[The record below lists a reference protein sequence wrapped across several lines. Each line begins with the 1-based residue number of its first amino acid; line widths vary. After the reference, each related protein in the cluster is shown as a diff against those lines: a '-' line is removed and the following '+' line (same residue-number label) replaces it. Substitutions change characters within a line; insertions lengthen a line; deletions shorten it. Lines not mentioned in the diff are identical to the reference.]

1 MTKELLLSDI
11 VKNQAIINVGC
22 IGHVS
27 NGKSTLVRQMTG
39 IKTQKFKSERER
51 NCTINV
57 GYGNCKIYHSKS
69 TDEYKYTGSHIFEA
83 LDSEGNPME
92 LIHHISFV
100 DCPGHE
106 NYMSNMLCG
115 TSVIDMA
122 FLVEA
127 ANAPTV
133 PQPQTLEHLVA
144 IQNSNIND
152 IVVIQNKCDLV
163 SKENLELNKRQIDN
177 FIEDYCESELP
188 VIPLIAQSGDNIEY
202 IGKYLANTLHKYNKD
217 INLPLQINI
226 IRTFDI
232 NRPNQPIVELKG
244 GVMGGSVVQGIV
256 KVGDLL
262 QISPGICKKTET
274 SWSVT
279 PLFTKVESLLS
290 EKTSMD
296 YAIPGGLIG
305 VGTTLDPAYTRANQ
319 LVGQIITRPG
329 EHLKIVDKI
338 VIKYKSFR
346 RVNKVDKKL
355 SKGEIIKI
363 GIICKQISGTVLS
376 WDKKAREIKIQL
388 ACPACISKTPVSIM
402 KKINNVYKI
411 FSIGKIIK
419 YDSIN
424 VTIPDEYIPKEIDT
438 YKITNNISDKSE
450 YEMFDYNT
458 MKSKLNYTYSSKTKL
473 VLPNPIISRTKNGSQ
488 QVLNNYVNIINSIN
502 NKNDTLDIRVIF
514 ERMMTDELSCPVNT
528 NEKHKLLIHGKVK
541 QDVIT
546 NTISKIVSQ
555 TRKCITCNSYKT
567 YLKRQQRNIY
577 ICCEECLSEVI
588 FKI

>member
-1 MTKELLLSDI
+1 MTTELLLSDI

-57 GYGNCKIYHSKS
+57 GYGNCKIYHSKI
-69 TDEYKYTGSHIFEA
+69 TDEYKYTGSHISEET
-83 LDSEGNPME
+83 DSEGNAME

-133 PQPQTLEHLVA
+133 PQPQTLEHLIA
-144 IQNSNIND
+144 IQNSDITD
-152 IVVIQNKCDLV
+152 IVVLQNKCDLV

-177 FIEDYCESELP
+177 FIEDHCENELP
-188 VIPLIAQSGDNIEY
+188 IIPVIAQTGANIEY
-202 IGKYLANTLHKYNKD
+202 IGKYLANTLNQYNKD

-232 NRPNQPIVELKG
+232 NRPNKPIIDLKG

-256 KVGDLL
+256 KVGDIL

-274 SWSVT
+274 SWSVS
-279 PLFTKVESLLS
+279 PLFTKVESLCS
-290 EKTSMD
+290 EKTNMN

-305 VGTTLDPAYTRANQ
+305 VGTTLDPAYTKANQ

-355 SKGEIIKI
+355 SKGEVIKL

-376 WDKKAREIKIQL
+376 WDKKSKEIKVQL
-388 ACPACISKTPVSIM
+388 ACPACINKRSVSIM
-402 KKINNVYKI
+402 KKIGSIYKI
-411 FSIGKIIK
+411 FSIGKIVK
-419 YDSIN
+419 SDSIKLS
-424 VTIPDEYIPKEIDT
+424 IPEEYIPTETQT
-438 YKITNNISDKSE
+438 YKIVNNISDKSE
-450 YEMFDYNT
+450 YECFDYDT
-458 MKSKLNYTYSSKTKL
+458 MKDKLNHTYSSKTKL
-473 VLPNPIISRTKNGSQ
+473 VLPNPMITRTKNGSQ
-488 QVLNNYVNIINSIN
+488 QVLHNYEKIINSIIN
-502 NKNDTLDIRVIF
+502 ENDTLDIKVVF
-514 ERMMTDELSCPVNT
+514 ERMMADEISCPVNT
-528 NEKHKLLIHGKVK
+528 NEKNKLLIHGKVK
-541 QDVIT
+541 PDVIS
-546 NTISKIVSQ
+546 NTIAKIVSLL
-555 TRKCITCNSYKT
+555 RKCITCNGYKT
-567 YLKRQQRNIY
+567 YLKRELRSLY
-577 ICCEECLSEVI
+577 ICCEECTSEVI
-588 FKI
+588 HKL